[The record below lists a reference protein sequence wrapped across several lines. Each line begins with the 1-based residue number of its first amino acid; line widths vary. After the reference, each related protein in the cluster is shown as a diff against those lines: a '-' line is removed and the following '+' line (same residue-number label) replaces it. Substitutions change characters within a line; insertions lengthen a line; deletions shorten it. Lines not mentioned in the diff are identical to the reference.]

1 MRYIYFVT
9 DNPKPSW
16 GIGVIYHHVHE
27 LIKAG
32 KNAFIM
38 HQKKGFKID
47 WLFLTT
53 PVLFYSE
60 EAGRLSADD
69 TLVIPEVMMDLKDIK
84 KIKCRKIVFI
94 QNVFWLFVNMPE
106 GETHK
111 SLGFEK
117 AMYIM
122 PHILPVIETRLDL
135 PGYLIPP
142 FVADYFYKNIQQLH
156 KREKLIVV
164 YPKFSN
170 LDYGILVRFIK
181 ETIKKV
187 NHPSMLGKLLNLSD
201 QWKLLEL
208 TDKSHK
214 EVAAIMQKAAFFI
227 NLNTF
232 EAFNTSVP
240 EAMAAGCIN
249 ICYEAF
255 GPADFLENNKNAFVF
270 PNNHIYPLVQKV
282 IDLISNYDASKET
295 LEAMRIR
302 ARNTADKYTLK
313 DMVFPLLQYFN
324 DEVTAK

>member
-27 LIKAG
+27 LNKAG

-38 HQKKGFKID
+38 HQKKGFTIN
-47 WLFLTT
+47 WLSLTT
-53 PVLFYSE
+53 PVMYYSE
-60 EAGRLSADD
+60 EAGKLAASD
-69 TLVIPEVMMDLKDIK
+69 TVIIPEVMMDLKGIE
-84 KIKCRKIVFI
+84 KIKCRKIIFI
-94 QNVFWLFVNMPE
+94 QNVFWLFVNMPA

-122 PHILPVIETRLDL
+122 PHILPVIKNRLEL

-142 FVADYFYKNIQQLH
+142 FVADYFYKNIEELN
-156 KREKLIVV
+156 KREKLIVA

-187 NHPSMLGKLLNLSD
+187 NSKSVVGKLFNSSN

-208 TDKSHK
+208 SDKTHT

-240 EAMAAGCIN
+240 EAMAAGCLN

-255 GPADFLENNKNAFVF
+255 GPADFLINEENAFVY

-282 IDLISNYDASKET
+282 IDLITYYDSLHERLT
-295 LEAMRIR
+295 VMRMQ

-313 DMVFPLLQYFN
+313 DMVSPLIQYFDN
-324 DEVTAK
+324 EVVLD